1 MSLLIAGV
9 LDGESLTEARAL
21 AGTLAWRDGAKTAG
35 ATARA
40 VKRNLQADLTSRT
53 GVKLRDMLSEAISEH
68 PVLRAAAHPKKFS
81 KLLVSKTGPGGAYGL
96 HIDNAFMGAGEAR
109 LRTDLSFTLFLAE
122 PETYSGGELVVEL
135 AGMQQSFKPAAG
147 DLVLYPS
154 TSLHQV
160 APVTEGERL
169 ACVGWIES
177 AVPDAAAR
185 DVLFDLENLRA
196 SLAPRYDAQ
205 SPEMLVLAKS
215 ISNLLR
221 RFGQ

>member
-1 MSLLIAGV
+1 MTLLIAGV
-9 LDGESLTEARAL
+9 LDEAAL
-21 AGTLAWRDGAKTAG
+21 HEAQDLAATLIWRDGAETAG
-35 ATARA
+35 ATARQ
-40 VKRNLQADLTSRT
+40 VKHNLQADLSSRT
-53 GVKLRDMLSEAISEH
+53 GVKLRDMLTKAVTTH
-68 PVLRAAAHPKKFS
+68 PVLQAAAHPKRFS
-81 KLLVSKTGPGGAYGL
+81 TLLVSKTEAGGAYGL
-96 HIDNAFMGAGEAR
+96 HVDNAFMGEGAAR
-109 LRTDLSFTLFLAE
+109 LRTDLSFTLFLSA
-122 PETYSGGELVVEL
+122 PESYAGGELVVEL

-160 APVTEGERL
+160 APVSHGARL

-185 DVLFDLENLRA
+185 DILFDLENLRA
-196 SLAPRYDAQ
+196 SLATTHEAQ
-205 SPEMLVLAKS
+205 SPEMLTLAKS